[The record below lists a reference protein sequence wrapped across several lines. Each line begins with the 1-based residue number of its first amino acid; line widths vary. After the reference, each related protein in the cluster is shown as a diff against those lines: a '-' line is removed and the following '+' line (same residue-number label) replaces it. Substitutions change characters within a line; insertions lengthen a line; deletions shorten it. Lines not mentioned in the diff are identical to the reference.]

1 MRSDVS
7 FVAFFRYFVRL
18 DIFNTDRYVF
28 MNFLKKLFG
37 GSSAEVPQTDSAE
50 LQTAV
55 AEENATDKNALRQA
69 DTLKFDAL
77 RALKFNEIDFAIQ
90 ALGKSIELSPRF
102 ETRYYLGMALVK
114 ANRQEEA
121 LDQFSLVLHE
131 QPEHTLTL
139 LQRAHLHLQHGSYAE
154 AVADA
159 EKVLLLTEEDEQKL
173 TAGRLIAES
182 YAGGEDWA
190 AAVQALDAAIAL
202 PEQDNYEVR
211 LLRARYLVNLNEYDR
226 AEEDLQILAEQNP
239 HEELVPLVRARM
251 ARARRSDEDAMMHYR
266 EALELDP
273 FNDMAYRGL
282 AELMPDRSAALE
294 LIGTVFEE
302 QPHNLSIGLLLKQ
315 LLEEQGKAEEAV
327 ALAEKLKAMEPKVGQ
342 DPDQVAKGLYSGGIY

>member
-1 MRSDVS
+1 
-7 FVAFFRYFVRL
+7 
-18 DIFNTDRYVF
+18 

-37 GSSAEVPQTDSAE
+37 GNSVETPPKDNAEPQTTAAE
-50 LQTAV
+50 D
-55 AEENATDKNALRQA
+55 NATDKNSLRQA

-77 RALKFNEIDFAIQ
+77 RALKFNETDFAIQ

-114 ANRQEEA
+114 AHRQEEA
-121 LDQFSLVLHE
+121 IEQFSLVLHE

-139 LQRAHLHLQHGSYAE
+139 LQRAHLYLLHGRYGE
-154 AVADA
+154 AMTDA
-159 EKVLLLTEEDEQKL
+159 EEVLRLAGEDEQKL
-173 TAGRLIAES
+173 TAERLIAES
-182 YAGGEDWA
+182 YAGREDWP
-190 AAVQALDAAIAL
+190 AAVRALDAAMAL

-211 LLRARYLVNLNEYDR
+211 LLRARYLANLNEYDR

-251 ARARRSDEDAMMHYR
+251 ARTRHRDEEAAMHYR

-273 FNDMAYRGL
+273 FNDVAYRGL
-282 AELMPDRSAALE
+282 AELMLDRGAALE
-294 LIGTVFEE
+294 LIRTAFEE
-302 QPHNLSIGLLLKQ
+302 QPHNLAIGLILKQ
-315 LLEEQGKAEEAV
+315 LLEEHGNTEEAAELV
-327 ALAEKLKAMEPKVGQ
+327 EKLKTVEPEAGQ